1 MSFNIQRGGRMLPNR
16 VLYYGSPGTAKTT
29 FGAFAPK
36 PLFLLTPG
44 ETGLVTLSSYGRVPE
59 CDYVECHS
67 YGDVL
72 GALAHLSGTDTG
84 HKTLVVDTANGLER
98 LCFESVCSAR
108 YSGSMQKFLD
118 YGKGPEVALP
128 EWRKLF
134 RSLDV
139 VRSLRG
145 MGMILLAHSAV
156 KRIKNPDG
164 DDYDKST
171 PLIHD
176 KLREDL
182 MQWADI
188 TVFAR
193 RVLGTKKDGMRVK
206 ADFLGDLQLICCEG
220 PTHEAK
226 NRAGLPPV
234 LDVPD
239 GEPASVFGTFAAAMR
254 AARAAGQAGKAA
266 GAAPASPPAAPQ
278 PVQATADASTVA

>member
-1 MSFNIQRGGRMLPNR
+1 MSFNIQRGGKALPNR
-16 VLYYGSPGTAKTT
+16 VLYYGSPGTGKTT
-29 FGAFAPK
+29 FGAYAPK

-44 ETGLVTLSSYGRVPE
+44 ETGLVTLSTYGRVPE
-59 CDYVECHS
+59 CDFAECREF
-67 YGDVL
+67 GDVL
-72 GALAHLSGTDTG
+72 AALSHLIGNDTG

-98 LCFESVCSAR
+98 LCFESVCQVR

-134 RSLDV
+134 KMLDQ
-139 VRSLRG
+139 VRSIRG

-164 DDYDKST
+164 DDYDKNT
-171 PLIHD
+171 LLIHE
-176 KLREDL
+176 KLREDV

-188 TVFAR
+188 TLFAR

-206 ADFLGDLQLICCEG
+206 ADFLGDLQLITTEG

-226 NRAGLPPV
+226 NRVGLPPIIEIATQ
-234 LDVPD
+234 
-239 GEPASVFGTFAAAMR
+239 EPSEVFGSFATSMR
-254 AARAAGQAGKAA
+254 AAREAGKQKPEQKPEAVAA
-266 GAAPASPPAAPQ
+266 
-278 PVQATADASTVA
+278 